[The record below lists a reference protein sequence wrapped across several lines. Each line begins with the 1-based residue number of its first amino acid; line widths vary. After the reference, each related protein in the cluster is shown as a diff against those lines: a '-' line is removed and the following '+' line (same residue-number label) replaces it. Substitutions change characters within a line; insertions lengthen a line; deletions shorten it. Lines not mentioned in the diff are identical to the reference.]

1 MYILGVIHLL
11 CACVVVGYLVY
22 DVLIFRYFKL
32 RRDESEFKA
41 LKREIL
47 KPSVIILGTSF
58 LGLLLSGFGLFS
70 FHIDSSNGIFQGIF
84 EFLRIGLND
93 IIDSIKNSKSLS
105 FESILVLKLLVIS
118 LLFIFTPISFF
129 YILVLKKPD
138 PMRRFYH
145 HLALFICLIAV
156 ILARALVH

>member
-1 MYILGVIHLL
+1 MFILGLIHLL

-32 RRDESEFKA
+32 KRSESEFKA
-41 LKREIL
+41 LKREVL
-47 KPSVIILGTSF
+47 KPSVVILGVAF

-70 FHIDSSNGIFQGIF
+70 FYVEDGFLEFFKSGFYGILDSV
-84 EFLRIGLND
+84 R
-93 IIDSIKNSKSLS
+93 NSKSLS
-105 FESILVLKLLVIS
+105 FESILVLKLLTIS

-145 HLALFICLIAV
+145 HLALLICLIAV
-156 ILARALVH
+156 ILARFLAH